1 MDPSSCEAVIDTLAE
16 QGIRLEI
23 HSGRIIAFG
32 PGGAPKAI
40 SDDVMEYI
48 RLNKPEFVKLLSDKA
63 ESPPLSQDGWPFHEG
78 LAEDPEMYASPLH
91 DYDLKA
97 AQKDP
102 VIAKVNLEYIVEDL
116 ERSVKLSKNAA
127 RYLAIC
133 LRKVLDDKTPEHAFN
148 LADPQ
153 HRKKTV
159 TERNIS
165 LQIEYELRILSGEK
179 STAIKE
185 EFKQSGISEST
196 RKEISAEHKPFCK
209 KYAEQFIQTAL
220 DPPKHTA
227 NEIRLSE
234 YIEKCKRKKKT
245 RKQAS
250 K

>member
-1 MDPSSCEAVIDTLAE
+1 MGPSSCEAVIDELAE
-16 QGIRLEI
+16 QKIRLEI
-23 HSGRIIAFG
+23 RFGTIIAIG
-32 PGGAPKAI
+32 PKGAPNAI
-40 SDDVMEYI
+40 SDDMKEYI
-48 RLNKPEFVKLLSDKA
+48 RLNKPEFVRLLSDKA
-63 ESPPLSQDGWPFHEG
+63 EPPPLSQDGWPFHEG
-78 LAEDPEMYASPLH
+78 LVEDPEMYASPLH

-127 RYLAIC
+127 RYLARC
-133 LRKVLDDKTPEHAFN
+133 LRKVLGGKTPEHAFN

-153 HRKKTV
+153 HRAKTV

-179 STAIKE
+179 RTAIIE
-185 EFKQSGISEST
+185 EFKQSGISEPT
-196 RKEISAEHKPFCK
+196 WKGISAEHKPFCK

-227 NEIRLSE
+227 NEIRLSK
-234 YIEKCKRKKKT
+234 YIEKCNRKKKT
-245 RKQAS
+245 RKKTS